1 MGKPATSET
10 INGFSQAHYKSQEEE
25 NGFGSE
31 GEAVRQIEGLLGSE
45 EIRQEV
51 NLNNLWL

>member
-10 INGFSQAHYKSQEEE
+10 INGFSQAQCKSQEEE
-25 NGFGSE
+25 NESSSE